1 MQPAEIVCA
10 NCGWHNEPPAMMC
23 GGCGRP
29 LRSVAARMAPE
40 RSTIDLEDTL
50 PDIPVVEPHTTPTS
64 AIAVPKPRS
73 PQPTQ
78 PTERRLH
85 RRLLT
90 GCLVTLAILLAVAIG
105 TWVVIIRPVAH
116 TIVDHELR
124 NTLEGATSQVPVFP
138 PGTISVTEA
147 QINQLLAGHNFGRV
161 PIRQT
166 TAKFRGGAVNI
177 IYALPITGGT
187 VTTKLVARNGRL
199 FAEDTHV
206 EGLAGLIETGD
217 ELQVTLNDALA
228 LLPQDDSF
236 GSVTAQNGTLSV
248 TIVPKK

>member
-10 NCGWHNEPPAMMC
+10 ACGWHNEIPAMMC

-29 LRSVAARMAPE
+29 LQGVAARMAGGGP
-40 RSTIDLEDTL
+40 TIDLEDTL
-50 PDIPVVEPHTTPTS
+50 PDIPVAEPRTAPTAVVTAAKPGPSRPVASTT
-64 AIAVPKPRS
+64 
-73 PQPTQ
+73 
-78 PTERRLH
+78 RRLR

-90 GCLVTLAILLAVAIG
+90 GCLATLAVLLAVAIG

-116 TIVDHELR
+116 TIADHELR
-124 NTLEGATSQVPVFP
+124 NTLEGATSQAPVFP

-161 PIRQT
+161 PIRQA
-166 TAKFRGGAVNI
+166 TAQFRGGAVNI

-187 VTTKLVARNGRL
+187 VTTTLVARAGRL
-199 FAEDTHV
+199 FAENTHV

-228 LLPQDDSF
+228 LLPRDDSF